1 MESHKII
8 FGRFSE
14 KYSSLYLTCASV
26 FLQSLALLI
35 ILMAQG
41 NIIGIWLGIIIFGM
55 GFAGLGAMI
64 ALNITE
70 CFGLKS
76 LSTIWGTLSFFG
88 IWATFLAPWMMGRIF
103 DETSS
108 YRLGHMIIIGIFI
121 FAILFLLLT
130 KYLNHGEDYLNKKK

>member
-1 MESHKII
+1 
-8 FGRFSE
+8 
-14 KYSSLYLTCASV
+14 
-26 FLQSLALLI
+26 
-35 ILMAQG
+35 
-41 NIIGIWLGIIIFGM
+41 
-55 GFAGLGAMI
+55 MI